1 MPDTPVVEVPRPTA
15 IATNLKEFREA
26 KAAPAPVAV
35 PQEPPAEKPEAVP
48 ASATPSGSVETSTQ
62 ETGQPPQRR
71 DKSLEGRIK
80 ELRAAGK
87 HSEAN
92 KLMVDAATRQE
103 KERADR
109 LEEELQTLRT
119 RKPDSPPADPKPPE
133 ASATPNGQP
142 KLKDFLAKPENKDRE
157 YDDVVEAW
165 EEAKYEWRKN
175 KERAESEGQQRAK
188 TINEKITE
196 GRTKHGADFDAALK
210 VQLHDV
216 NIQALIH
223 RIDNGMDVLMALHQD
238 PAEHARIHA
247 LDPVSQLI
255 ELGLISRDLKAEAK
269 AAATPPTT
277 EKPQLVPPVSR
288 TSAPPRSLGGLAP
301 GEKSTKTPTTLAE
314 HRANKAAK

>member
-1 MPDTPVVEVPRPTA
+1 MPENVESPR
-15 IATNLKEFREA
+15 ATSAATSLQEYRAA
-26 KAAPAPVAV
+26 KAAP
-35 PQEPPAEKPEAVP
+35 PATTEAKPEEKKPEVSEQTAK
-48 ASATPSGSVETSTQ
+48 AESGSAAAPEAPKQ
-62 ETGQPPQRR
+62 ETQDKGKPKDRSAEGRATELSAQGRYDEARKILEAKDRKREEEIAELRKKLEAPPQAPS
-71 DKSLEGRIK
+71 KP
-80 ELRAAGK
+80 AAE
-87 HSEAN
+87 SEA
-92 KLMVDAATRQE
+92 KT
-103 KERADR
+103 
-109 LEEELQTLRT
+109 
-119 RKPDSPPADPKPPE
+119 
-133 ASATPNGQP
+133 TPNGPP
-142 KLKDFLAKPENKDRE
+142 KLKDFLAKPENKNRE
-157 YDDVVEAW
+157 YDDVVDDW
-165 EEAKYEWRKN
+165 EEAKYEWRKT
-175 KERAESEGQQRAK
+175 KERAETEGAARAK
-188 TINEKITE
+188 TINEKINE